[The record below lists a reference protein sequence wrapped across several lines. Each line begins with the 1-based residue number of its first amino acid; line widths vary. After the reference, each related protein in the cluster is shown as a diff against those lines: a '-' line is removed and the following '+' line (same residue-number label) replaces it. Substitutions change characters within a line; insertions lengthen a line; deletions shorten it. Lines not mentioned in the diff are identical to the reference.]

1 VDVLRG
7 LVEYVSPALDEAGD
21 LIAVR
26 ELLAALLARGTGA
39 QRQRDVL
46 RQTGNLAAVVRDA
59 TRA

>member
-1 VDVLRG
+1 
-7 LVEYVSPALDEAGD
+7 VSPALDEAGD